1 MGNVA
6 WVWLLLISVSQ
17 LAQSS
22 ETARSHWQRPNGD
35 DKNFKETY
43 SIGDS
48 LQIQWAGWDSS
59 YTNQWMNNETKA
71 NLYVNAWNSD
81 YSSFSKIL
89 TSSNDIS
96 THGSYDWK
104 VEIDDKYLSDTKEY
118 GFTFI
123 PDGMVYSTDG
133 YRIYSPGIRIQS
145 KSATSSFTP
154 TNVPTTTSKALSSGT
169 DGLST
174 GAKAG
179 IGVSIGMVG
188 LALLTTFGF
197 FLLRWRHRPSSREV
211 TGVRESSHLG
221 SAQTPADGFYQKAKP
236 PPQELSIGSESPAE
250 LASTLER

>member
-1 MGNVA
+1 
-6 WVWLLLISVSQ
+6 
-17 LAQSS
+17 
-22 ETARSHWQRPNGD
+22 
-35 DKNFKETY
+35 
-43 SIGDS
+43 
-48 LQIQWAGWDSS
+48 
-59 YTNQWMNNETKA
+59 MNNETKA

-104 VEIDDKYLSDTKEY
+104 VEVDGKYLSQTKEY

-145 KSATSSFTP
+145 KSATLP
-154 TNVPTTTSKALSSGT
+154 TATSKSASSGT

-179 IGVSIGMVG
+179 IGVGIGMGG
-188 LALLTTFGF
+188 LALLTTLGF
-197 FLLRWRHRPSSREV
+197 FLLRRRHRPSSREL
-211 TGVRESSHLG
+211 TGVRESSDLG
-221 SAQTPADGFYQKAKP
+221 SAQTPADGFYQKPKP
-236 PPQELSIGSESPAE
+236 PPQELSIGSLSPAE
-250 LASTLER
+250 LASTLGR